1 MRRRLSEWFSRGR
14 RRLYPAAVLI
24 PPGGVNLS
32 LGMLWRREIYFAKER
47 AAVV

>member
-1 MRRRLSEWFSRGR
+1 MRRRLSEWFSHGR
-14 RRLYPAAVLI
+14 RRLYPAAAPI

-47 AAVV
+47 AAVE